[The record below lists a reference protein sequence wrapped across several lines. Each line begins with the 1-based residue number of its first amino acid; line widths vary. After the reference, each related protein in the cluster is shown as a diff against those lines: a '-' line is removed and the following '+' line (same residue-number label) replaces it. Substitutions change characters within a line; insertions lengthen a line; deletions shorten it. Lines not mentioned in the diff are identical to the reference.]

1 MKSVICEIAKYYSDF
16 KKRNKK
22 GVLVTGGILVGLYL
36 GYWVIHYTTLV
47 MVADQFVIPT
57 TSMEPTLIPGDRV
70 IVDKTIMGARIYTDF
85 HFRKGGQRLECFR
98 TKGRR
103 LLRHNDV
110 VVFNFPRPEW
120 KEISFEINNVW
131 CKRILA
137 LPGDT
142 LYVENG
148 FYRNNNFDGT
158 LGVIEN
164 QKELATMPDSVLM
177 TKSGYITA
185 WLTPVRWTIKNM
197 GPYYIPRK
205 GDVIRFSPND
215 VTLYHNIVK
224 LETNQE
230 LTWNWEANS
239 AMLDGKY
246 IENYTFQGNYYFMA
260 GDNVLES
267 TDSRSWGLVPEEY
280 IVGVVKII
288 CYSMNKTTDKVR
300 WDRMLKWVL

>member
-1 MKSVICEIAKYYSDF
+1 MKSF
-16 KKRNKK
+16 
-22 GVLVTGGILVGLYL
+22 LVTVGTLAGLYL
-36 GYWVIHYTTLV
+36 GYWLIHYTLHI

-57 TSMEPTLIPGDRV
+57 TSMMPTLIPGDRV

-85 HFRKGGQRLECFR
+85 HFRKGGQPLQCFR

-103 LLRHNDV
+103 ALRHNDV

-120 KEISFEINNVW
+120 KKISFEINNVW

-148 FYRNNNFDGT
+148 FYRNNNYDGT

-164 QKELATMPDSVLM
+164 QKALAAIPDSVLM
-177 TKSGYITA
+177 TRSGYITA
-185 WLTPVRWTIKNM
+185 WLSPERWTVKNM

-205 GDVIRFSPND
+205 GDVIRLCPND
-215 VTLYHNIVK
+215 VTLYSNIVK

-230 LTWNWEANS
+230 LTWNFDADS
-239 AMLDGKY
+239 AMLDGKCIKY
-246 IENYTFQGNYYFMA
+246 YTFQGNYYFMG

-267 TDSRSWGLVPEEY
+267 YDSRFWGLVPEDY
-280 IVGVVKII
+280 IVGVVKMIS
-288 CYSMNKTTDKVR
+288 YSKNRATDKVR
-300 WDRMLKWVL
+300 WERLLKWV

>member
-246 IENYTFQGNYYFMA
+246 IENYIFQGNYYFMA